1 MSFKDDVKFVKEEL
15 SSDEK
20 VLESVFKLENIYKK
34 HKIKIFGLLAVTIIG
49 FGGVIT
55 NDIIKE
61 SNLNSANLALLS
73 LQKDSS
79 DADAKAT
86 LKSKNQ
92 KLYSLYIYS
101 EAVKNAD
108 IKALTELSKST
119 NPIISD
125 LSNYH
130 LNILQNKNADSK
142 YYKNLS
148 IIGDAFVLI
157 KDNKKSLAYD
167 KLTLVEQNSELY
179 KLSTIMKHQ
188 TIEITK

>member
-1 MSFKDDVKFVKEEL
+1 VSFKDDVKFVKEEL

>member
-1 MSFKDDVKFVKEEL
+1 VSFKDDVKFVKDEL

-20 VLESVFKLENIYKK
+20 VLESVFKLETIYKK
-34 HKIKIFGLLAVTIIG
+34 HKIKIFGLLAVAIIG

-61 SNLNSANLALLS
+61 SNLNSANLALLA

-79 DADAKAT
+79 DADAKAI

-92 KLYSLYIYS
+92 SLYSLYRYS
-101 EAVKNAD
+101 QAVKNSD
-108 IKALTELSKST
+108 IKVLTELSTSQNK
-119 NPIISD
+119 IIAD

-130 LNILQNKNADSK
+130 LNMFQNKNADSK

-148 IIGDAFVLI
+148 IIGDAFVSI
-157 KDNKKSLAYD
+157 KDNKKSLAD
-167 KLTLVEQNSELY
+167 GKLTLIEQNSELY
-179 KLSTIMKHQ
+179 KLSTIMRHQ